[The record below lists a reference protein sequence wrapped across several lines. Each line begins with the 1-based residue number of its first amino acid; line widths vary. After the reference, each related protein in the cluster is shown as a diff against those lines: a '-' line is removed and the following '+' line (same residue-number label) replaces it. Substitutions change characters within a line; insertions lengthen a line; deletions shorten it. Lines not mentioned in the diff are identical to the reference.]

1 MSEHMQAGQTG
12 AERRVRMEPIPKG
25 KIQMWV
31 ILSLLTLMAAGAG
44 GVLLYIW
51 NGLKPTPPG
60 EPVQIEIPKG
70 TSANRTADLLE
81 KHGIIRNAFLFKYY
95 LQMKDEGDHFQAG
108 LYEMRPGMTNDEIIA
123 MLNEGRTVRPPTF
136 RFTIPEGYTLERI
149 ADKLAAEGLVD
160 RAKFLELADSAE
172 ARKWSSAAASVPED
186 ERLIHPL
193 EGYLFPETYEMETG
207 STEADILKRMMA
219 ELDRKLDQL
228 PENWQDMLEERNMT
242 LHELLTVASLI
253 EREVAI
259 DEERPIVASVIYNR
273 LAKGMP
279 LQIDATVQYALGEAK
294 DRLLEE
300 DLAFDS
306 PYNTYKIPALPP
318 GPIASPSLA
327 SILAALEPEETDYL
341 YYVLMRDGSR
351 THLFAKTI
359 EEHRRNIRKS
369 EEAAALREAEG
380 G

>member
-1 MSEHMQAGQTG
+1 
-12 AERRVRMEPIPKG
+12 
-25 KIQMWV
+25 MWV
-31 ILSLLTLMAAGAG
+31 VLSLLLFMAAAAG

-51 NGLKPTPPG
+51 NGLRPAPPG
-60 EPVQIEIPKG
+60 EPVKIEIPKG
-70 TSANRTADLLE
+70 ISANRTADLLE
-81 KHGIIRNAFLFKYY
+81 QHGIIRNAFLFKYY
-95 LQMKDEGDHFQAG
+95 LLYKKEGGQFQAG

-123 MLNEGRTVRPPTF
+123 MLNEGRTVKPPTF

-172 ARKWSSAAASVPED
+172 ARKWSSAAASIPDD

-193 EGYLFPETYEMETG
+193 EGYLFPDTYEMETG

-228 PENWQDMLEERNMT
+228 PEGWQEMLEERNMT
-242 LHELLTVASLI
+242 LHDLLTVASLI
-253 EREVAI
+253 EREVAVE
-259 DEERPIVASVIYNR
+259 EERPIVASVIYNR
-273 LAKGMP
+273 LARGMP
-279 LQIDATVQYALGEAK
+279 LQVDATVQYALGETK
-294 DRLLEE
+294 DRLLDE
-300 DLAFDS
+300 DLGIDS

-351 THLFAKTI
+351 THLFAKTM
-359 EEHRRNIRKS
+359 EEHQRNIRRS
-369 EEAAALREAEG
+369 EQAAAAREAEG

>member
-1 MSEHMQAGQTG
+1 MSDHKQAGQTG

-31 ILSLLTLMAAGAG
+31 ILSLLLLMAAGAG

-51 NGLKPTPPG
+51 NGLKPAPPG
-60 EPVQIEIPKG
+60 EPVRIEIPKG
-70 TSANRTADLLE
+70 TSANRTAELLE
-81 KHGIIRNAFLFKYY
+81 RHGIIRNAFLFKYY
-95 LQMKDEGDHFQAG
+95 LQMKNEGDHFQAG

-123 MLNEGRTVRPPTF
+123 MLNEGRTVKPPTF
-136 RFTIPEGYTLERI
+136 RFTIPEGYTLEHI
-149 ADKLAAEGLVD
+149 ADKLAAEGLID
-160 RAKFLELADSAE
+160 KTKFLELADSPE
-172 ARKWSSAAASVPED
+172 ARKWSSAAASIPDD

-228 PENWQDMLEERNMT
+228 PEDWQEILEERNMT

-259 DEERPIVASVIYNR
+259 AEERPIVASVIYNR
-273 LAKGMP
+273 LARGMP
-279 LQIDATVQYALGEAK
+279 LQVDATVQYALGETK
-294 DRLLEE
+294 DRLLDE
-300 DLAFDS
+300 DLGIDS

-327 SILAALEPEETDYL
+327 SILAALEPEDTDYL

-359 EEHRRNIRKS
+359 EEHQRNIRKS
-369 EEAAALREAEG
+369 EQAAAAREAEG